1 MPDVP
6 GKAVF
11 LSEEDRT
18 KAVLRV
24 QENMTG
30 IKNNKLKWA
39 HVREALLDIKSW
51 LLVLIQLCSTI
62 PNGGVASVSTWRL
75 SMYYACVLT
84 MPTVW
89 SDCHSGNGILQV
101 FDTASHG
108 PELRFPGRFRS
119 YRDDWQHVSHE
130 YSHLLDVL
138 GVFRLSCWRNH
149 GSPLTCGG
157 SMVSILRLL
166 SPSCVY

>member
-6 GKAVF
+6 GKVVF

-51 LLVLIQLCSTI
+51 LLVLIQ
-62 PNGGVASVSTWRL
+62 
-75 SMYYACVLT
+75 
-84 MPTVW
+84 
-89 SDCHSGNGILQV
+89 
-101 FDTASHG
+101 
-108 PELRFPGRFRS
+108 
-119 YRDDWQHVSHE
+119 
-130 YSHLLDVL
+130 
-138 GVFRLSCWRNH
+138 
-149 GSPLTCGG
+149 
-157 SMVSILRLL
+157 
-166 SPSCVY
+166 